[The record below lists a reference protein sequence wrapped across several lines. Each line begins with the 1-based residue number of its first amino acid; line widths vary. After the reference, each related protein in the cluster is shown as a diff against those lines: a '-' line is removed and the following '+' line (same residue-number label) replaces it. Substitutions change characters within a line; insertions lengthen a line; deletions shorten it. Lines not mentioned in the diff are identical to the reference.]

1 MRGISPGMALIL
13 LLLVAFIV
21 AALAAPWI
29 APFDPLRQSLL
40 MRLRPPGT
48 TVAAGMLRAPHDEF
62 KPETADYVI

>member
-48 TVAAGMLRAPHDEF
+48 TVAAPVPNR
-62 KPETADYVI
+62 